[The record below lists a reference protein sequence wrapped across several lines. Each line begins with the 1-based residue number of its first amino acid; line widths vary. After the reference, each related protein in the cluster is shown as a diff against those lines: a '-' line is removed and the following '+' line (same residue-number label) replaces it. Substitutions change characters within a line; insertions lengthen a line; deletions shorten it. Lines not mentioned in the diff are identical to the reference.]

1 MENKVVVE
9 QDNTVENQK
18 EFYEEIEVEVIVFDE
33 EDVILAS
40 ECCNPVGDSPN
51 DIE

>member
-18 EFYEEIEVEVIVFDE
+18 EVYEEIEVEVIVFDE
-33 EDVILAS
+33 EDIIVAS
-40 ECCNPVGDSPN
+40 GGPY
-51 DIE
+51 DIT

>member
-18 EFYEEIEVEVIVFDE
+18 EVYEEIEAEVIVFDE
-33 EDVILAS
+33 EDIIVA
-40 ECCNPVGDSPN
+40 SPN
-51 DIE
+51 PEYSGDIG